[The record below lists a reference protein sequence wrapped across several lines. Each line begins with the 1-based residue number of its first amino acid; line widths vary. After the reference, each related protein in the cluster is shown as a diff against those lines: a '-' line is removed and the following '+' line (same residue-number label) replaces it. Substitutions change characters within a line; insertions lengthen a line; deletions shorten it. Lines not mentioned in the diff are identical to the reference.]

1 MDSQPE
7 FTHGELMAVGFLV
20 AFFKMSLGEA
30 PLPDAPVVNRLE
42 LAEARLPAII
52 GRLQDSPDVVDN
64 GRRFH
69 DLAGRYL
76 PRTDRERK
84 GFITLLEN
92 LTGLEKRFS
101 KRDLHVESVESQIR
115 ILRREN
121 RVLRRDRRKRRHHI
135 GVLEARIETLE
146 APDA

>member
-52 GRLQDSPDVVDN
+52 GRLQDSPDVLDN

-92 LTGLEKRFS
+92 LTGLEERLLE
-101 KRDLHVESVESQIR
+101 RDRYVVSLESEI
-115 ILRREN
+115 
-121 RVLRRDRRKRRHHI
+121 RVLRRDRRRLRSELRDRR
-135 GVLEARIETLE
+135 ASNS
-146 APDA
+146 